1 MLAAITNISRWCPI
15 AIFHVEVTH
24 VSIGLMAIITLL
36 EWVYK
41 PNIIAGVPPGMR
53 LTGMM

>member
-1 MLAAITNISRWCPI
+1 LLAAITDISRWCPI
-15 AIFHVEVTH
+15 ANLVEVTH

-41 PNIIAGVPPGMR
+41 PNIIAGVPPAMR

>member
-1 MLAAITNISRWCPI
+1 MLAAKTNISRWCPI
-15 AIFHVEVTH
+15 AKSVEVTH

-41 PNIIAGVPPGMR
+41 PNIVAGVPPGMR